1 MMSLK
6 LFLIKLRS
14 LFFGIDWYFRLF
26 PSFKKEMLTL
36 KVSQLKAT
44 RIDLWTTQVMFFTG
58 VNQKKSI
65 FIKLYLDKNK
75 NQREAR
81 ILEHINTIGSN
92 ASLLDIIKDGINAN
106 GYYVI
111 AYTIEAVPLE
121 SLLTKISSKMCLSL
135 FKQFAFILDDFKN
148 INLVHCD
155 ITPSNILLNDTGA
168 VTIIDFEYSVCKH
181 TEYFSDLNFEDKNI
195 LQSLGGKYSAPGL
208 VWDDAASFVKIA
220 RTIIK
225 QNQFTEGELNQ
236 IVEQLKILE
245 SKVGNNQYKY

>member
-1 MMSLK
+1 MTSLK

-14 LFFGIDWYFRLF
+14 LFFGTYWYLRLF

-44 RIDLWTTQVMFFTG
+44 RIDLWTTQVLFFTG
-58 VNQKKSI
+58 VSQKKSV

-92 ASLLDIIKDGINAN
+92 TSLLDIIKDDINTN

-121 SLLTKISSKMCLSL
+121 SLLTKISSKMCLEL
-135 FKQFAFILDDFKN
+135 LKQFIFILEDFKKT
-148 INLVHCD
+148 NLVHCD
-155 ITPSNILLNDTGA
+155 ITPSNILLSNTGA
-168 VTIIDFEYSVCKH
+168 LTIIDFEYSVCKH
-181 TEYFSDLNFEDKNI
+181 TESFSDLSFEDKNI
-195 LQSLGGKYSAPGL
+195 LHSLGGKYSAPGL
-208 VWDDAASFVKIA
+208 VWDDATSFVKIA
-220 RTIIK
+220 KTIIK
-225 QNQFTEGELNQ
+225 QNQFTESELSQ